1 MSDEYKEEP
10 FQEEN
15 AGGEKPKKSKSRSTK
30 ASGEA
35 IKKPS
40 DKTKRRKDRKGEGE
54 GGEGEGGESKS
65 SKSGSRRRK
74 NSSANETDKP
84 KRPKSKGSRSKL
96 TTTDTSSPP
105 SQPPSEPPSQPPSE
119 PPASPPV
126 AQTEEEKKFLELM
139 AQKQAGGGG
148 MKNMNLTPIRRV
160 EEEEEPKGGK
170 KRSFFGFRGKR
181 KKEAVV
187 GGVIEGSVKHE
198 GHAGFQSGG
207 GLSFSGLPPQL
218 AEFFEKLNDLFH
230 KLGYEGVTQ
239 QEVTF
244 VLSTYGDVL
253 LPNNQP
259 PKPAVKVV
267 EEPAP
272 EDLSREELL
281 VRFNNQAAVLS
292 GLKATHT
299 TIQTAK
305 EKMRAEV
312 DELHAQLEDE
322 RKELSEM
329 REKNTS
335 LEVEVARLR
344 AGGATEGEG
353 SDAFAQLEAR
363 MKEKLDEVN
372 ARLKA
377 EQERTKELQAALNE
391 YADEKTE
398 LVARLGESQE
408 VMRQQLTASK
418 RGVSDDV
425 MTAPSPGVPSAP
437 IPPPPPPP
445 DAPPLNF
452 PPDHAPPPPGGGG
465 IGGGLDLS
473 GVTLKKAP
481 APTQTKSTTADLLA
495 QIRQGNPGL
504 KKVED
509 APKKDLP
516 TDDSNVL
523 NIIFNALVERRNA
536 VTGNDEEE
544 SEDDWDDSD
553 CE

>member
-1 MSDEYKEEP
+1 MSDEYKEP
-10 FQEEN
+10 ISSEEN
-15 AGGEKPKKSKSRSTK
+15 ASPQEERKKSKSRSK
-30 ASGEA
+30 ASGSGV
-35 IKKPS
+35 K
-40 DKTKRRKDRKGEGE
+40 DKTKRRKDRKGDDEDSGD
-54 GGEGEGGESKS
+54 SKS
-65 SKSGSRRRK
+65 SKSGSRRQGK
-74 NSSANETDKP
+74 KSGAADTDKS
-84 KRPKSKGSRSKL
+84 KRPKSKNSRSKL
-96 TTTDTSSPP
+96 TTDANTPP
-105 SQPPSEPPSQPPSE
+105 NEPPSEPPSQPPSE
-119 PPASPPV
+119 PTAAGT
-126 AQTEEEKKFLELM
+126 AQTDEEKFLELM
-139 AQKQAGGGG
+139 EKKKASGGG
-148 MKNMNLTPIRRV
+148 MSNMNLTPIRRV

-244 VLSTYGDVL
+244 VLSTYGEVL
-253 LPNNQP
+253 LPTQT
-259 PKPAVKVV
+259 PKPVAAPK
-267 EEPAP
+267 EPAP
-272 EDLSREELL
+272 EDLTKEELL

-312 DELHAQLEDE
+312 DQLNAQLEEE
-322 RKELSEM
+322 RKELHEL

-353 SDAFAQLEAR
+353 SDAFAQLEAS
-363 MKEKLDEVN
+363 MKQKLDEVN
-372 ARLKA
+372 VRLKA

-398 LVARLGESQE
+398 LIARLGESEE

-418 RGVSDDV
+418 RNMPDDL
-425 MTAPSPGVPSAP
+425 APGPPSSAP

-452 PPDHAPPPPGGGG
+452 PPDHAPPPPTGGGAG
-465 IGGGLDLS
+465 FDLS
-473 GVTLKKAP
+473 AVTLKKAP
-481 APTQTKSTTADLLA
+481 PPTATKSTTADLLA

-509 APKKDLP
+509 APKKP

-536 VTGNDEEE
+536 VTGNDEP
-544 SEDDWDDSD
+544 SDDDWDDSD